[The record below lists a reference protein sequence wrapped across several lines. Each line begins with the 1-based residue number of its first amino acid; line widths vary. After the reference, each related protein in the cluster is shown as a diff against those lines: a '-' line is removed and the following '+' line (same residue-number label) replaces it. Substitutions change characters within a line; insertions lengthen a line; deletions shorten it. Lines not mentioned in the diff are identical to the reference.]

1 MSQPMELVELN
12 RRDAKAIQRGLER
25 ADDAPTTE
33 PPWKSCELGRDSHVH
48 LLLPLPLLDKPDDA
62 ETELQIEL
70 TLQRLKLRYKRD
82 P

>member
-62 ETELQIEL
+62 ETELQN
-70 TLQRLKLRYKRD
+70 
-82 P
+82 